1 MSSDITLE
9 DRPRGYSRAARLIH
23 WVMAFIMITMIIA
36 GIWMATDDLW
46 GGKFPAL
53 RGQLYDY
60 HRGMGFVLLILVVV
74 RLIIKHRSTPPS
86 PLPSSIP
93 PLQQKMAHYNH
104 VLLYAALI
112 FHPLLGWY
120 ATNAW
125 GVKNIPIFGLFN
137 LPTLVDKNRELGN
150 FLLEIHG
157 YLGFFI
163 AALILIHI
171 GAALMHQFIKKDGV
185 LLRMLRT

>member
-1 MSSDITLE
+1 MSPDILSE
-9 DRPRGYSRAARLIH
+9 DQPRGYSRAARIIH

-36 GIWMATDDLW
+36 GIWMATGDLW
-46 GGKFPAL
+46 GGKFPAF

-74 RLIIKHRSTPPS
+74 RIIIKYRSTPPS

-93 PLQQKMAHYNH
+93 PLQQKIAHYMH
-104 VLLYAALI
+104 LVLYAALI

-125 GVKNIPIFGLFN
+125 GVKNIPIFGLFDFQPWLTRTVN
-137 LPTLVDKNRELGN
+137 LAISFWKFT
-150 FLLEIHG
+150 
-157 YLGFFI
+157 
-163 AALILIHI
+163 AMSALS
-171 GAALMHQFIKKDGV
+171 
-185 LLRMLRT
+185 LRL

>member
-1 MSSDITLE
+1 
-9 DRPRGYSRAARLIH
+9 
-23 WVMAFIMITMIIA
+23 
-36 GIWMATDDLW
+36 
-46 GGKFPAL
+46 
-53 RGQLYDY
+53 
-60 HRGMGFVLLILVVV
+60 MGFVLLILVIV

-93 PLQQKMAHYNH
+93 PLQQKIAHFTH

-157 YLGFFI
+157 YVGFVI
-163 AALILIHI
+163 AALILAHI

>member
-1 MSSDITLE
+1 
-9 DRPRGYSRAARLIH
+9 
-23 WVMAFIMITMIIA
+23 
-36 GIWMATDDLW
+36 
-46 GGKFPAL
+46 
-53 RGQLYDY
+53 
-60 HRGMGFVLLILVVV
+60 MGFVLLILVVV
-74 RLIIKHRSTPPS
+74 RIIIKSRSTPPS

-93 PLQQKMAHYNH
+93 PLQQKVAHFTH
-104 VLLYAALI
+104 VMLYAALI
-112 FHPLLGWY
+112 CQPLLGWY

-150 FLLEIHG
+150 SLLEIHG
-157 YLGFFI
+157 YIGFLI